1 MPLALLLLLLLAQ
14 SHPATEAMRQ
24 GRYAD
29 AARLYE
35 AELKSN
41 PNQPLLRFNLSLALY
56 SAHNYQRALSTLQ
69 SFLKLQPSHPAANL
83 IAASSLLKLKQGCP
97 ALDYLKRA
105 EALANSPEY
114 LEPRAE
120 AEAACGNHA
129 EAARFWLT
137 LTGRQPANPRAWY
150 GLGMAHTATGDEAAA
165 KQAFAR
171 LSALGPSPEL
181 NRLEREVARGL
192 WSAARYPEARLA
204 LERALSLSPRDPS
217 LHYDLGDTIEK
228 IDGPAAALPHYRAAL
243 RLDPKLIVAHAAL
256 GRALATLEQHAA
268 ALPPLE
274 TAARANIDKSL
285 WAALANAYRA
295 LGRPAEARAAL
306 AKAR

>member
-1 MPLALLLLLLLAQ
+1 MPLTLLLLLLAQ
-14 SHPATEAMRQ
+14 SHPATDAMRH
-24 GRYAD
+24 GRFAE

-35 AELKSN
+35 AELKTN
-41 PNQPLLRFNLSLALY
+41 PNQPLLRFNLGLALY
-56 SAHNYQRALSTLQ
+56 SARNYQRALSTLQ

-83 IAASSLLKLKQGCP
+83 IAASSLLKLKQPCP

-105 EALANSPEY
+105 EALSPSPEY

-129 EAARFWLT
+129 AATPFWLA

-150 GLGMAHTATGDEAAA
+150 GLGMAYSASGDEAAA

-181 NRLEREVARGL
+181 TRLERDVARGL
-192 WSAARYPEARLA
+192 WSAGRFAEARPA
-204 LERALSLSPRDPS
+204 LERVLALGLRDPS
-217 LHYDLGDTIEK
+217 LHYELADTIEK
-228 IDGPAAALPHYRAAL
+228 LNGPEPALPHYRAAL
-243 RLDPKLIVAHAAL
+243 RLDPTLIVAHAAL
-256 GRALATLEQHAA
+256 GRALATLQQPAA
-268 ALPPLE
+268 AIPHLE

-295 LGRPAEARAAL
+295 VGRSADARAAL